1 MEDRKDPLQLGRC
14 RIRILGYH
22 TDNRSISKLP
32 IGDLPWAYPAQ
43 PITSSAMSGV
53 GQTPLGPVEGTWV
66 IGYFRDGEDAQQP
79 VFFATLGG
87 IPQELADNGKG
98 FNAPIAPRDEMAVL
112 AEFGAKSVDEFSK
125 HFKWDI
131 DVKYEKLM
139 KKKTS
144 PNEYIG
150 IAKISSSQINSLII
164 ELTDSGATQEWVES
178 YVNYIGALKKLNEKI
193 TETIVVANLMNDNDN
208 SNSINEIIAKIH
220 QLETESLDLIK
231 KSDNT
236 RP

>member
-1 MEDRKDPLQLGRC
+1 M
-14 RIRILGYH
+14 
-22 TDNRSISKLP
+22 SSKK
-32 IGDLPWAYPAQ
+32 GTG
-43 PITSSAMSGV
+43 IT
-53 GQTPLGPVEGTWV
+53 
-66 IGYFRDGEDAQQP
+66 
-79 VFFATLGG
+79 
-87 IPQELADNGKG
+87 
-98 FNAPIAPRDEMAVL
+98 MAVL
-112 AEFGAKSVDEFSK
+112 VGVVAASFLVYLIPEDTTMKITVSDFGEHLDITKERALMESSSIDESF
-125 HFKWDI
+125 
-131 DVKYEKLM
+131 EKLM
-139 KKKTS
+139 EKKMS

-150 IAKISSSQINSLII
+150 IAKVSSSQINSLII

-193 TETIVVANLMNDNDN
+193 TETIVVANLMNDDDN

>member
-1 MEDRKDPLQLGRC
+1 MASKKGIGVTIAFLVGIVAASFLVYLIPEDTTMKIVVSDFEKYL
-14 RIRILGYH
+14 
-22 TDNRSISKLP
+22 D
-32 IGDLPWAYPAQ
+32 
-43 PITSSAMSGV
+43 ITKEKSTLESV
-53 GQTPLGPVEGTWV
+53 G
-66 IGYFRDGEDAQQP
+66 I
-79 VFFATLGG
+79 
-87 IPQELADNGKG
+87 
-98 FNAPIAPRDEMAVL
+98 DES
-112 AEFGAKSVDEFSK
+112 F
-125 HFKWDI
+125 
-131 DVKYEKLM
+131 EKLM
-139 KKKTS
+139 EKKMS

-150 IAKISSSQINSLII
+150 IAKVSSSQINSLII

-193 TETIVVANLMNDNDN
+193 TETIVVANLMNDDDN